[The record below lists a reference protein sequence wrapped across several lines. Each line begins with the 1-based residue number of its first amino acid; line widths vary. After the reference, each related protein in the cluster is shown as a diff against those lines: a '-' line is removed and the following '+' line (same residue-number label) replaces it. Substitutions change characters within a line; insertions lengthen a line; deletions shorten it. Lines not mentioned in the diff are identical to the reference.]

1 MKKILVIGSL
11 NADMVVR
18 VPHIPVA
25 GETILAETAD
35 MIPGGKGANQAYAAG
50 KLGAPTVIRR
60 GRCRPL
66 C

>member
-35 MIPGGKGANQAYAAG
+35 MSKPSIRGWFIRCANGY
-50 KLGAPTVIRR
+50 VRSS
-60 GRCRPL
+60 RCRPL

>member
-35 MIPGGKGANQAYAAG
+35 IIPGGKGANQANGY
-50 KLGAPTVIRR
+50 VRS

>member
-25 GETILAETAD
+25 SETILAETAD
-35 MIPGGKGANQAYAAG
+35 MIPGGEKEQT
-50 KLGAPTVIRR
+50 KHTQLVR
-60 GRCRPL
+60 
-66 C
+66 